1 MAINFL
7 NNPKVGD
14 NVKIEVGNS
23 SDLQIYHDGSN
34 SYIDDSGTGDLYIR
48 ANNLRL
54 ANADGSGQFINA
66 NNGGAVELYHNNS
79 KKLETTSS
87 GVSVTGNV
95 AVTTDTTTP
104 TDGSAYVYKSTLPSA
119 VNVAIVSLWLP
130 FCIPNKFEPI
140 YKPPVPPSVIL
151 LLLPS

>member
-1 MAINFL
+1 MAVQFV

-34 SYIDDSGTGDLYIR
+34 SYIDDAGTGDLYIR

-66 NNGGAVELYHNNS
+66 NNGGAVELYHNNY
-79 KKLETTSS
+79 KKL
-87 GVSVTGNV
+87 
-95 AVTTDTTTP
+95 
-104 TDGSAYVYKSTLPSA
+104 
-119 VNVAIVSLWLP
+119 
-130 FCIPNKFEPI
+130 
-140 YKPPVPPSVIL
+140 KPQAQGLVL
-151 LLLPS
+151 QAM